1 MQVTEVTDIVN
12 LDCVVPFFQPIM
24 DLENNAVW
32 SYECLARLLDLEETS
47 YLPSEF
53 LFLVERQQSVAQLTQ
68 TVFSRSASYFRD
80 INMAWNINLS
90 LADMIDTET
99 LHFLESQL
107 QSYPNPQRISIEIT
121 AKNALAESSKFDQFC
136 QVCNGLGVNIVIDN
150 FDQQGCDLKALFALP
165 IAAIKVSAALF
176 DDAKTEQETKTFLEN
191 LIDSANHNNIA
202 VIAERIES
210 KDTLEIVKQLDVKY
224 AQGFYFRHPMPNTD

>member
-1 MQVTEVTDIVN
+1 MRGRSKSTVNISKLAAKLAKHHHENWDGSGYPEGLSGNNIPIEARIMAVVDVFDALGSKRCYKEAWTDDKIK
-12 LDCVVPFFQPIM
+12 
-24 DLENNAVW
+24 A
-32 SYECLARLLDLEETS
+32 LL
-47 YLPSEF
+47 
-53 LFLVERQQSVAQLTQ
+53 
-68 TVFSRSASYFRD
+68 
-80 INMAWNINLS
+80 I
-90 LADMIDTET
+90 
-99 LHFLESQL
+99 
-107 QSYPNPQRISIEIT
+107 
-121 AKNALAESSKFDQFC
+121 AEKDKKFD
-136 QVCNGLGVNIVIDN
+136 GALIDIVIDN